1 MQHLVRRLAVICGAA
16 FILLLAPPA
25 SAAGKLGIVLMHGL
39 QGRPDRGIADLA
51 FTLDAAGYLVERPE
65 MCWSRFRVYDL
76 PYLDCARDVDA
87 AVARLK
93 ERGAAGI
100 VIAGMSQG
108 GSYAIAYGA
117 RHQGLKGI
125 IALAPAP
132 PVDRMAHRPE
142 IRQSLEKAKAMIA
155 AGKADESDTFTSFN
169 LGAPFSVKT
178 TAAIYVSFLAA
189 DSPGFMPANT
199 PKLTAPLL
207 WVAGDSD
214 RSQLGPDY
222 AFAKAPS
229 HPLNRYVTVRSD
241 HLGTPNAGRDAVLA
255 WLKTLAAE

>member
-1 MQHLVRRLAVICGAA
+1 MQHLVRRLAAIGGALV
-16 FILLLAPPA
+16 FLLFAPPA
-25 SAAGKLGIVLMHGL
+25 PAAGKLGIVLMHGL
-39 QGRPDRGIADLA
+39 QGEPSRGIADLA
-51 FTLDAAGYLVERPE
+51 FALDAAGYLVERPE
-65 MCWSRFRVYDL
+65 MCWSRFRLYDRS
-76 PYLDCARDVDA
+76 YLDCARDVDV

-93 ERGAAGI
+93 KRGADGI
-100 VIAGMSQG
+100 VVAGMSQG

-117 RHQGLKGI
+117 RHQGLEGI

-142 IRQSLEKAKAMIA
+142 IRESLEKANAMIA
-155 AGKADESDTFTSFN
+155 AGKGDASDTFTSFN
-169 LGAPFSVKT
+169 LAPFSVKT
-178 TAAIYVSFLAA
+178 TAAIYVSFLAP

-229 HPLNRYVTVRSD
+229 HPLNRYVVVHGG
-241 HLGTPNAGRDAVLA
+241 HLQTPDAGRDAVLA
-255 WLKTLAAE
+255 WLKELAAE